1 MRTAM
6 RTARRRSYGE
16 DRTISLTIRIVVFVT
31 SVALVLALRL
41 PIWLALAAV
50 AGAFFLLFV
59 AGPSEQVSGH

>member
-1 MRTAM
+1 M
-6 RTARRRSYGE
+6 
-16 DRTISLTIRIVVFVT
+16 TIRIVVFVT

-59 AGPSEQVSGH
+59 VGPSGQVSGH